1 VSIVIDQK
9 VDDIKIKALCATARL
24 EIQGLRPYQP
34 GKPIDE
40 LAREFGLNAH
50 DIVKLASNENPIGP
64 SKKAIAAMQAEIGEL
79 TRYPDGNGFDLK
91 QALCKKLSVGSV
103 SIAPENITLGN
114 GSSDILDF
122 IVTCFISK
130 GDEVVFSQHAF
141 AIYGLVTKV
150 QGGDCNVVPAK
161 NYAHD
166 LEAMAAAITDK
177 TRLVFI
183 TNPNNPTGTWLT
195 QNDIADFMAKVPSDV
210 VVVLDEAYFEYVNEA
225 DYCDGLTLLAGYPN
239 LVVTRT
245 FSKAYGLAALRVG
258 YGISSAEIADLMN
271 RVRPPFNVNSFALS
285 AAIATLGDDDYVVES
300 RAVNDEGMEYLTCS
314 LDELGLPYI
323 PSVGNFIS
331 FEIPD
336 LLFKGLV
343 NQKPAG
349 ISAAEVNDQLLA
361 AGVIIRLVA
370 NYEMPNHLR
379 VSIGT
384 KAENEVFVTKL
395 TKILRDARS

>member
-1 VSIVIDQK
+1 VSIVTDQK

-64 SKKAIAAMQAEIGEL
+64 SKKAIAAMQAEVRQL

-150 QGGDCNVVPAK
+150 QGGECSVVPAK
-161 NYAHD
+161 DYAHD
-166 LEAMAAAITDK
+166 LDAMAAAITDK
-177 TRLVFI
+177 TRLVFV

-210 VVVLDEAYFEYVNEA
+210 VVVLDEAYFEYVNEV

-245 FSKAYGLAALRVG
+245 FSKASG
-258 YGISSAEIADLMN
+258 
-271 RVRPPFNVNSFALS
+271 
-285 AAIATLGDDDYVVES
+285 
-300 RAVNDEGMEYLTCS
+300 
-314 LDELGLPYI
+314 
-323 PSVGNFIS
+323 
-331 FEIPD
+331 
-336 LLFKGLV
+336 
-343 NQKPAG
+343 
-349 ISAAEVNDQLLA
+349 
-361 AGVIIRLVA
+361 
-370 NYEMPNHLR
+370 
-379 VSIGT
+379 
-384 KAENEVFVTKL
+384 
-395 TKILRDARS
+395 